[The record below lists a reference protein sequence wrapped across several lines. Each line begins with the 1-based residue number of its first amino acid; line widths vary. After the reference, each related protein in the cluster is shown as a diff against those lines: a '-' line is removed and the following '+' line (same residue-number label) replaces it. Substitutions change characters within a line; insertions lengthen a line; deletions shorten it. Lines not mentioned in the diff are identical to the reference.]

1 MGKRLFYP
9 ILIKGG
15 VLMKILQVT
24 GFPNN
29 GAGSGTLITTQAE
42 GLVKDNHEVCCILS
56 ENNSNFPRL
65 DGVKYHMIP
74 FTAEENAEK
83 IPGQLGFNFPM
94 FTTHTRSTA
103 TFWNMSLDEIKEIEN
118 KYREAIAQEIAE
130 FQPDVIHGQ
139 HNWIHNAVAT
149 EFDVPVVVTIHGT
162 DLMGYERSINR
173 LKELREQVKSG
184 TLSHEELLA
193 CKAEVEKYSHFVEM
207 ARKSA
212 ADSQSIIVISEAQK
226 EKFCELFP
234 DQADK
239 VEQITNGYNTDVFK
253 VIPADR
259 SEVLA
264 SLTAQNTP
272 DGSIPTDYDKVVT
285 FVGKFADFKGID
297 VALDAAKKYE
307 TAADKEGL
315 KIATIIV
322 GSGAL
327 EQQLKAQ
334 AEELQLQHTYF
345 VGRQVHDVIRK
356 IQNVSDVSLVPS
368 REEPFGLVAI
378 EATAC
383 GHPVIA
389 TNNGGLCEVI
399 NNTGKIIKRHYDP
412 ETDAQDP
419 NVLKPDEG
427 TTGTYTTPLGI
438 LIPQEDSDALA
449 TGVMDIVTGKKVF
462 DGKQIAEFTKANYDQ
477 QVINHKL
484 LALFERVSNKYVG
497 DSEDKPKQRA
507 LRPRGGFSI
516 DDDL

>member
-1 MGKRLFYP
+1 
-9 ILIKGG
+9 
-15 VLMKILQVT
+15 MKILQVT

-42 GLVKDNHEVCCILS
+42 GLVKDGNEVCCILS
-56 ENNSNFPRL
+56 ENSSNFPRL
-65 DGVKYHMIP
+65 AGVKYHMIP
-74 FTAEENAEK
+74 FTAEENAEN

-94 FTTHTRSTA
+94 FTTHTRSTS
-103 TFWNMSLDEIKEIEN
+103 TFWNMSLDEIKEIEQ

-130 FQPDVIHGQ
+130 FNPDVIHGQ

-173 LKELREQVKSG
+173 LKELREQVHSG
-184 TLSHEELLA
+184 TLSKDELLR
-193 CKAEVEKYSHFVEM
+193 CKEEVEKYSHFVEM

-212 ADSQSIIVISEAQK
+212 QSSKSIIVISEAQRQ
-226 EKFCELFP
+226 KFCELFP

-239 VEQITNGYNTDVFK
+239 VEQITNGYNPDVFK
-253 VIPADR
+253 VIPVDK

-264 SLTAQNTP
+264 SLTAQNTA
-272 DGSIPTDYDKVVT
+272 DGKIPTDYDKVVT

-307 TAADKEGL
+307 EEASKEGV
-315 KIATIIV
+315 KVATIIV

-334 AEELQLQHTYF
+334 AEDLNLQHTYF
-345 VGRQVHDVIRK
+345 VGRQNHDVIRR
-356 IQNVSDVSLVPS
+356 IQNASDVSLVPS

-389 TNNGGLCEVI
+389 TNNGGLCEVV
-399 NNTGKIIKRHYDP
+399 NNTGKVIKRNYDAN
-412 ETDAQDP
+412 TDAEDP
-419 NVLKPDEG
+419 NILKPDEG
-427 TTGTYTTPLGI
+427 TVGTYTTPLGI

-449 TGVMDIVTGKKVF
+449 TGVMDIVTGRKVF
-462 DGKQIAEFTKANYDQ
+462 DGEQIAQFTKANYDQ
-477 QVINHKL
+477 QVINNRL
-484 LALFERVSNKYVG
+484 LDLFGRVSNKYV
-497 DSEDKPKQRA
+497 DSSAPKRA
-507 LRPRGGFSI
+507 YTLKQKGGF
-516 DDDL
+516 DRED

>member
-1 MGKRLFYP
+1 MR
-9 ILIKGG
+9 
-15 VLMKILQVT
+15 ILQVT

-42 GLVKDNHEVCCILS
+42 GLVKNGHEVCCILS
-56 ENNSNFPRL
+56 ENSSAFPRL

-103 TFWNMSLDEIKEIEN
+103 TFWNMSLDEIKEIES
-118 KYREAIAQEIAE
+118 KYREAIAQEIEE
-130 FQPDVIHGQ
+130 FNPDVIHGQ

-162 DLMGYERSINR
+162 DLMGYERSIKA
-173 LKELREQVKSG
+173 LKELREKVQAGNLSKQELIDCKTQVD
-184 TLSHEELLA
+184 
-193 CKAEVEKYSHFVEM
+193 KYAHFVEM

-212 ADSQSIIVISEAQK
+212 TDSQSIIVISQAQK
-226 EKFCELFP
+226 DKFCELFP
-234 DQADK
+234 EQADK
-239 VEQITNGYNTDVFK
+239 VIQITNGYNPDVFK
-253 VIPADR
+253 VIPVDKQ
-259 SEVLA
+259 EVLS
-264 SLTAQNTP
+264 SLTAQNTA
-272 DGSIPTDYDKVVT
+272 DGKIPEGYDKVVT

-307 TAADKEGL
+307 EEADAQGIKV
-315 KIATIIV
+315 ATVIV

-327 EQQLKAQ
+327 EQDLKAQ
-334 AEELQLQHTYF
+334 AEDLNLQHTYF
-345 VGRQVHDVIRK
+345 VGRQTHDVIRR
-356 IQNVSDVSLVPS
+356 IQNASDVSLVPS

-389 TNNGGLCEVI
+389 TNNGGLCEVM
-399 NNTGKIIKRHYDP
+399 NNTGKVIKRNYDP
-412 ETDAQDP
+412 MTDAQDP
-419 NVLKPDEG
+419 TVLHPDEG

-449 TGVMDIVTGKKVF
+449 QGVMDIVTGKKTF
-462 DGKQIAEFTKANYDQ
+462 DGDEIAQFTRENYDQ
-477 QVINHKL
+477 QVINERL
-484 LALFERVSNKYVG
+484 LDLFSTVSQNYVRKTPAAKVRTL
-497 DSEDKPKQRA
+497 KPQV
-507 LRPRGGFSI
+507 GFDR
-516 DDDL
+516 DDD